1 MHPLCRYRQILL
13 LVMLIITG
21 QPAHAQT
28 ATPPLRPASWA
39 RPLQL
44 AGVPNLH
51 QVSPTLYRSAQP
63 SAEGMRNLKA
73 LGIKTILNLRS
84 FHSDRQALAELGLDY
99 EQIYMKTWHPETED
113 VVRFL
118 RIVSDPERAP
128 VLVHC
133 QHGADRT
140 GAMSALYRIMVQGW
154 SQEEALREMTEGG
167 YNFHEIWINLLP
179 WLKGLDLARIRREA
193 GLDSTP
199 PPLLR

>member
-1 MHPLCRYRQILL
+1 
-13 LVMLIITG
+13 
-21 QPAHAQT
+21 
-28 ATPPLRPASWA
+28 
-39 RPLQL
+39 
-44 AGVPNLH
+44 
-51 QVSPTLYRSAQP
+51 
-63 SAEGMRNLKA
+63 
-73 LGIKTILNLRS
+73 
-84 FHSDRQALAELGLDY
+84 
-99 EQIYMKTWHPETED
+99 MKTWHPETED